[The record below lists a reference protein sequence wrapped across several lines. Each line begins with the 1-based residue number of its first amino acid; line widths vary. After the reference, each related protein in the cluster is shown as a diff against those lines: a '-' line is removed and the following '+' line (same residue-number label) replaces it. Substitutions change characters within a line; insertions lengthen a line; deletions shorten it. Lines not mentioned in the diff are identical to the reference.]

1 MGAQQRPRPNNDQSD
16 ISGLWLNNTA
26 TPLVRPAELPDKAFF
41 TEDEARE
48 YETHYLADR
57 VRGLGGDFA
66 FELQVNGDIQEPG
79 HVLPNRRTSLIVDP
93 PNGRV
98 PPSPQTGRH
107 EPALAPNIKR
117 IILQMVPRIGLCQN
131 AVY

>member
-1 MGAQQRPRPNNDQSD
+1 MWSERCRIWRVRLHRWHFVTAQFVGMAVLISAVAAHISAQQRPYPNNAESD

-26 TPLVRPAELPDKAFF
+26 TPLIRPAEFADRSVF

-66 FELQVNGDIQEPG
+66 FELQVNGDF
-79 HVLPNRRTSLIVDP
+79 R
-93 PNGRV
+93 
-98 PPSPQTGRH
+98 SPDRYYRIDARH
-107 EPALAPNIKR
+107 
-117 IILQMVPRIGLCQN
+117 
-131 AVY
+131 